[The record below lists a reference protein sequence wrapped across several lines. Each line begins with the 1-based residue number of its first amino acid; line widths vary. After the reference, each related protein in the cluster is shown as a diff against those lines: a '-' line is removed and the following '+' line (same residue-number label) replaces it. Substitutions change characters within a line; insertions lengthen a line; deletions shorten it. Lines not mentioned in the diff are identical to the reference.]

1 MNQPSET
8 AELTRLRQALA
19 AGHLMD
25 TLNSVTDLCRGAGLS
40 HMADV
45 LGAQTALYRS
55 MLQYLEASMTDP
67 ERPSHTRAITR
78 LVCRA
83 IDLLDYSYRK
93 PADISGYFSTA
104 RMVALRGGD
113 PLTLLRQAAGA
124 AKEGK
129 LTPQLNSEVFDA
141 VWVMPLLSEAND
153 SQRLKNLIMQLMD
166 TIPSPENTGQADRR
180 ALALL
185 VTTALTLGALQYF
198 DSDKLLLLIHAADS
212 EDTSL
217 AARAIAGIFLIAATH
232 PDRVSTE
239 KDAADALTI
248 LADSSS
254 MRKALQETMMLVAKA
269 RDTDRVTAKISN
281 EIMPRLND
289 IQSDMRKRFADIRSM
304 ADMTAEDL
312 NPQWEEMLADSKI
325 TKPLEEMSEMQ
336 SNGEDVMMAAF
347 ARLKDFDMF
356 RDVAGWFTP
365 FYITHGALTA
375 VLDDTDKPL
384 LEGLCEAQTMLC
396 DSDKYS
402 IALSLN
408 RIPQGTRRMMSTQL
422 ESQFEAMRQQSK
434 ASLNEDLKSA
444 LHTEIMLYLRGMMR
458 FFRLYHARKG
468 LADPFIFPN
477 PDALGPLTEF
487 LSTTENHDSLGR
499 FYFKNG
505 YWEEA
510 ITQLSASLS
519 GSSSSQTSRILSMI
533 GYAHQRLN
541 RLEKALEYYDRA
553 SMATTIPDTWLLR
566 KSAWVNRK
574 LGHHAQAA
582 GYYRRLLSADADNA
596 ELNTLLANALYDTG
610 DYQGA
615 LKLYY
620 KVEFIATDGRRTLRP
635 VAWCE
640 LMTGQTDKA
649 RNTYARL
656 LAIEATDKSDL
667 LTADQM
673 NAGHVEFV
681 SGRYDAALRLYA
693 AGLSLSQDKEDYLQ
707 SLRADIPVLTQLT
720 SDADTPAR
728 MALMLDRL
736 TL

>member
-1 MNQPSET
+1 MNQPSEI

-25 TLNSVTDLCRGAGLS
+25 TLNSVTNLCRGAGLGR
-40 HMADV
+40 MADT
-45 LGAQTALYRS
+45 LNAQTAVYRS
-55 MLQYLEASMTDP
+55 MLLYLEASMTDP
-67 ERPSHTRAITR
+67 ERPAHTRATTR
-78 LVCRA
+78 LLYRA
-83 IDLLDYSYRK
+83 LDLLDYSYRK
-93 PADISGYFSTA
+93 PTDISGYFSTA
-104 RMVALRGGD
+104 RMVAMRGGD

-124 AKEGK
+124 AKEMK

-141 VWVMPLLSEAND
+141 VWVTPLLNETND
-153 SQRLKNLIMQLMD
+153 SQRLMNLITQLMD
-166 TIPSPENTGQADRR
+166 TIPSPENVGQADRR

-185 VTTALTLGALQYF
+185 VTTALTLGSLQYF
-198 DSDKLLLLIHAADS
+198 DSDKLLLLIHAAGS
-212 EDTSL
+212 ADTAL
-217 AARAIAGIFLIAATH
+217 AARAIAGIFLIVANH
-232 PDRVSTE
+232 PARVSME
-239 KDAADALTI
+239 KEVSDALI
-248 LADSSS
+248 VSAENSD
-254 MRKALQETMMLVAKA
+254 MRKSLQETMMLVAKA

-281 EIMPRLND
+281 EIMPRLSD
-289 IQSDMRKRFADIRSM
+289 IQSDMRKRFADMKSM
-304 ADMTAEDL
+304 SDMTAEEF
-312 NPQWEEMLADSKI
+312 NPQWEELLADSKI

-356 RDVAGWFTP
+356 RDAAGWFTP

-375 VLDDTDKPL
+375 VLDDSDKPL

-408 RIPQGTRRMMSTQL
+408 RIPQATRRMMNAQL
-422 ESQFEAMRQQSK
+422 QSQFEALRQQSK
-434 ASLNEDLKSA
+434 ASLKEDLRSA
-444 LHTEIMLYLRGMMR
+444 LHTEIMLYLRAMMR

-477 PDALGPLTEF
+477 PDALGPLSEL
-487 LSTTENHDSLGR
+487 LSSTENHDSLGR

-510 ITQLSASLS
+510 ITELSASLS
-519 GSSSSQTSRILSMI
+519 GSSSPQSSKILSMI

-553 SMATTIPDTWLLR
+553 SMATTTPDTWLLR
-566 KSAWVNRK
+566 KLAWAHRK

-582 GYYRRLLSADADNA
+582 GYYRQLLSADTNNA

-610 DYQGA
+610 DYHGA

-656 LAIEATDKSDL
+656 LSIEATGKSDL
-667 LTADQM
+667 ITADQM

-693 AGLSLSQDKEDYLQ
+693 AGLALSKNREDYMQ
-707 SLRADIPVLTQLT
+707 SLRADIAILTQLT
-720 SDADTPAR
+720 SDPDTPAR